1 MLSVRAKN
9 HKKKKHKKQGT
20 KTEISNANQKG
31 TGWETEFGQRQGSR
45 MGLGLALGLA
55 KCGTFV
61 DATVLGLIS
70 GFHAI
75 AKKKQGRE
83 KP

>member
-1 MLSVRAKN
+1 
-9 HKKKKHKKQGT
+9 
-20 KTEISNANQKG
+20 
-31 TGWETEFGQRQGSR
+31 

-75 AKKKQGRE
+75 AKKTRQRKTLKNSLHKGGGMGRKMQILSCE
-83 KP
+83 SKEQALK